1 MFVLRNRL
9 LGTSA
14 ILLAPDNEGGAPLT
28 PEQEREAIDVEVGTD
43 KNKDSNKDNQENDN
57 NEENDDNKDNDE
69 DNKDDEENK
78 ENDDETG
85 EEAEEEKAERLAKEK
100 EEKEARR
107 IRKEERQQR
116 KWDRLAAERNAAL
129 EEAER
134 LRKQIAENNPDGLT
148 EEEVERRAEEKANK
162 KLQEKEAERK
172 AKEFDK
178 SIRDLDIAAKKIDP
192 KFEDKLN
199 NMTSELDR
207 KLPGEIISILVDLDH
222 KNGGEVLNYL
232 TDNIDEADDIF
243 DMSPHKMTQKLIRIS
258 DKLNDAKKNK
268 TNTSTRRTPPPPLNT
283 VRESGRPES
292 TTLTGKEDMDT
303 FVRMR
308 EKQSEQYRKSKGGW

>member
-1 MFVLRNRL
+1 MFLRNRL
-9 LGTSA
+9 FGTSA
-14 ILLAPDNEGGAPLT
+14 VLFAPDNEGGATLT
-28 PEQEREAIDVEVGTD
+28 PEQEREAINVEVGAD
-43 KNKDSNKDNQENDN
+43 KTNNEANKDN
-57 NEENDDNKDNDE
+57 NEENDDNKDDNENNEANEDDE
-69 DNKDDEENK
+69 EKDDEEK
-78 ENDDETG
+78 TEET
-85 EEAEEEKAERLAKEK
+85 EEEKAERVAKEK
-100 EEKEARR
+100 EEKEAKR

-162 KLQEKEAERK
+162 KLQEQEQLRK
-172 AKEFDK
+172 AREFDK
-178 SIRDLDIAAKKIDP
+178 SIRDLEIAAKKVDP

-199 NMTSELDR
+199 NMTGELDR

-243 DMSPHKMTQKLIRIS
+243 DMSPHKMTQRLIRIS
-258 DKLNDAKKNK
+258 DKLKDAKKDGK
-268 TNTSTRRTPPPPLNT
+268 TSTRRTLPPPLNT

-308 EKQSEQYRKSKGGW
+308 ERQSEQYRKSKGGW

>member
-14 ILLAPDNEGGAPLT
+14 VLFAPDNEGGATLT
-28 PEQEREAIDVEVGTD
+28 PEQEREAINVEVGTD
-43 KNKDSNKDNQENDN
+43 KTKEANKDNNEE
-57 NEENDDNKDNDE
+57 NEENDDNKDDDE

-85 EEAEEEKAERLAKEK
+85 EETEEEKAERVAKEK
-100 EEKEARR
+100 EEKEAKR

-162 KLQEKEAERK
+162 KLQDKEAERK
-172 AKEFDK
+172 AREFDK
-178 SIRDLDIAAKKIDP
+178 SIRDLEIAAKKVDP
-192 KFEDKLN
+192 KFDDKLN
-199 NMTSELDR
+199 EMTAELDR
-207 KLPGEIISILVDLDH
+207 KVPGEVISILSDLDH

-232 TDNIDEADDIF
+232 TENIDEADDIF
-243 DMSPHKMTQKLIRIS
+243 DMSLHRMTQKLIRIS
-258 DKLNDAKKNK
+258 DKLKDAKKDGK
-268 TNTSTRRTPPPPLNT
+268 TSTRRQPPPPLNT

-308 EKQSEQYRKSKGGW
+308 ERQSEQYRKSKGGW